1 MPTIAV
7 IVPCFNEA
15 ERLQIQEFVRF
26 AHIFPEMNLLLVNDG
41 STDGTATLL
50 ENIKMSM
57 QNRVQILTLL
67 TNSGKGEAVRQGMI
81 WAQKEN
87 FDYTGFLDADGATP
101 VDEFYRI
108 CQIGMQQNAS
118 IIIGSRIKKIDSVIQ
133 RSAFRHFIGRSI
145 ATFLDIK
152 FQMGYY
158 DTQCGAKLFKTSVLK
173 DVIQVPFYTRWF
185 FDVELMLRIRKQNS
199 AWKAIEVPL
208 AIWLNKKGSKI
219 NLLSFPMVLKELFIL
234 TTKY

>member
-15 ERLQIQEFVRF
+15 KRLSVQEFVRF
-26 AHIFPEMNLLLVNDG
+26 IQIFPEMNLLFVNDG

-50 ENIKMSM
+50 ESIKMSM

-67 TNSGKGEAVRQGMI
+67 ANSGKGEAVRQGMI
-81 WAQKEN
+81 LAQREN

-108 CQIGMQQNAS
+108 CKIGMQRNAD
-118 IIIGSRIKKIDSVIQ
+118 IIIGSRIKKIDTIIQ

-145 ATFLDIK
+145 ATFLDMK
-152 FQMGYY
+152 FQMGCY

-173 DVIQVPFYTRWF
+173 DVIQVPFYTTWF
-185 FDVELMLRIRKQNS
+185 FDVELMLRIRKENDE
-199 AWKAIEVPL
+199 WRAIEEPL
-208 AIWLNKKGSKI
+208 KLWLNKKGSKI
-219 NLLSFPMVLKELFIL
+219 NLLSFPKVLRELFIL
-234 TTKY
+234 TAKY

>member
-1 MPTIAV
+1 MSTIAV

-15 ERLQIQEFVRF
+15 ERLSVQEFVRF
-26 AHIFPEMNLLLVNDG
+26 IQIFPEMNLLFVNDG

-50 ENIKMSM
+50 ESIKMSM

-81 WAQKEN
+81 LAQKEN

-108 CQIGMQQNAS
+108 CKIGMHRNAD
-118 IIIGSRIKKIDSVIQ
+118 IIIGSRIKKIDSDIQ

-145 ATFLDIK
+145 ATFLDMK
-152 FQMGYY
+152 FRMGCY

-185 FDVELMLRIRKQNS
+185 FDVELMLRIRKQNYEW
-199 AWKAIEVPL
+199 AAIEVPL

-219 NLLSFPMVLKELFIL
+219 NLLSFPMVLKELFTL